1 MASPYEQCPH
11 LSHKVQEPVTV
22 RVVILTVEILL
33 YQIVQSPKPRK
44 LSLQTR
50 PLFQTSMDSSSG
62 NYGFGWWH
70 VHMNMASLLNQP
82 TKLNKSLQLLIF
94 KNL

>member
-1 MASPYEQCPH
+1 MN
-11 LSHKVQEPVTV
+11 KVEEPVAVKVVV
-22 RVVILTVEILL
+22 RTIEILL
-33 YQIVQSPKPRK
+33 YQIVLSSKPGK

-70 VHMNMASLLNQP
+70 VHMNMASLLSQP
-82 TKLNKSLQLLIF
+82 TKLNRSLQLLIL
-94 KNL
+94 KKL

>member
-1 MASPYEQCPH
+1 MN
-11 LSHKVQEPVTV
+11 KVEEPVAVKVVV
-22 RVVILTVEILL
+22 RTIEILL
-33 YQIVQSPKPRK
+33 YQIVQSSKPGK

-70 VHMNMASLLNQP
+70 VHMNMASLLSQP
-82 TKLNKSLQLLIF
+82 TKLNRSLQLLIL
-94 KNL
+94 KKL